1 MKVVWRGLTLACGV
15 CGSRGLFRRC
25 GMFAMVDDCPRCGL
39 HFERREGHSLG
50 AVAVNTTTSSAMV
63 LAVVTLAL
71 LTNGTDTSTSTLLL
85 LAAPVGLIFPILFDP
100 VSRTLWNVIELLMRP
115 PQANETR
122 KEFRHTE
129 DQ

>member
-1 MKVVWRGLTLACGV
+1 
-15 CGSRGLFRRC
+15 
-25 GMFAMVDDCPRCGL
+25 
-39 HFERREGHSLG
+39 
-50 AVAVNTTTSSAMV
+50 MV
-63 LAVVTLAL
+63 LAVVALAL

-85 LAAPVGLIFPILFDP
+85 LAAAVGLIFPILFDL